1 MMLLLALYSST
12 GSKKRA
18 VAAGILL
25 VCVVNFIMEKK
36 NMLLV
41 L

>member
-1 MMLLLALYSST
+1 MPLLALYSST
-12 GSKKRA
+12 DSKHA

-36 NMLLV
+36 KLLLV
-41 L
+41 I